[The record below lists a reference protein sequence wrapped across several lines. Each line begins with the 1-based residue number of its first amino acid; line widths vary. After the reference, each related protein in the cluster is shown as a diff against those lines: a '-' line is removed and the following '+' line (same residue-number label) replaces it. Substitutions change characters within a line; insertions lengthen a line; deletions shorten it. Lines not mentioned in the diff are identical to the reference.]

1 MVSQF
6 SPASKTQRCFFP
18 LRNGVMSGLSLA
30 TIILEG
36 SDTSGALK
44 QADFAIK
51 QGGQVLIPASVLR
64 MEQITWPEK
73 YV

>member
-1 MVSQF
+1 
-6 SPASKTQRCFFP
+6 
-18 LRNGVMSGLSLA
+18 MSGLSLA